1 MTTTITGATGIDNI
15 KAATGAVIQVVENF
29 SATSVSF
36 SCPVGTASALYGLT
50 GGRVYADLTS
60 VTITPTNANS
70 KFYIAISCGMSG
82 TTPSNR
88 GAFGIALVKD
98 NTTGYERATFP
109 WYPAASNVS
118 EYGPD
123 QNQTHIVD
131 ATSASAV
138 TFYFKGYFYNESSGN
153 QAQAGSFRNAQI
165 TVMEIAG

>member
-29 SATSVSF
+29 SATSVAF

-82 TTPSNR
+82 TAPSNR

-98 NTTGYERATFP
+98 NTTGYERATYP

-138 TFYFKGYFYNESSGN
+138 TFYFKGYFYNEASGN
-153 QAQAGSFRNAQI
+153 QAQSGGFRNAQI

>member
-29 SATSVSF
+29 SATSVAF
-36 SCPVGTASALYGLT
+36 SCPVGTASALYGLEA
-50 GGRVYADLTS
+50 GRVYADLTS

-70 KFYIAISCGMSG
+70 KFYIAISCGMNG
-82 TTPSNR
+82 TTPSNK

-98 NTTGYERATFP
+98 NTTGYERASYP

-118 EYGPD
+118 NYGPD

-138 TFYFKGYFYNESSGN
+138 TFYFKGYFYNE
-153 QAQAGSFRNAQI
+153 GSRKPSTIWQLRNAQI

>member
-29 SATSVSF
+29 SAPSVSF
-36 SCPVGTASALYGLT
+36 SAPIGAASALYGLES
-50 GGRVYADLTS
+50 GRVYADLTS

-70 KFYIAISCGMSG
+70 KFYIAISCGMNG

-98 NTTGYERATFP
+98 NTTGYERASYP

-118 EYGPD
+118 GYGPD

-131 ATSASAV
+131 ATSASPV
-138 TFYFKGYFYNESSGN
+138 TFYFKGYMYNEASGN
-153 QAQAGSFRNAQI
+153 QAQSGGFRNAQI

>member
-1 MTTTITGATGIDNI
+1 MTTTITGALGIDNI

-29 SATSVSF
+29 SATSVAF
-36 SCPVGTASALYGLT
+36 SCPVGTASALYGLA

-82 TTPSNR
+82 TAPSNR

-98 NTTGYERATFP
+98 NTTGYERATYP

-138 TFYFKGYFYNESSGN
+138 TFYFKGYMYNEGSGN
-153 QAQAGSFRNAQI
+153 QAQAGSFRNAHI

>member
-29 SATSVSF
+29 SATYVAF
-36 SCPVGTASALYGLT
+36 SCPVGAASALYGLT
-50 GGRVYADLTS
+50 AGRVYADLTS

-70 KFYIAISCGMSG
+70 KFYIAISCGMNG

-88 GAFGIALVKD
+88 GAFGIALVKN

-118 EYGPD
+118 NYGPD

-153 QAQAGSFRNAQI
+153 QAQAGSFRNAHI

>member
-70 KFYIAISCGMSG
+70 KFYIAISCGAHG

-153 QAQAGSFRNAQI
+153 QAQSGSFRNAQI